1 MIVFECC
8 DREVVTI
15 EQGASLVEAA
25 QLMRKF
31 HVGYVVV
38 VDDKAMQCIPLG
50 IVTDR
55 DVVIEAVATELDPE
69 VITVGDI
76 MISPLLIVN
85 MEADL
90 EKTLDVMATQGVRR
104 LPVVDE
110 VGGLLGVVTLDGLLI
125 KTTSVLSSFSKLI
138 AHEKAN
144 ELKHRR

>member
-1 MIVFECC
+1 
-8 DREVVTI
+8 
-15 EQGASLVEAA
+15 
-25 QLMRKF
+25 
-31 HVGYVVV
+31 
-38 VDDKAMQCIPLG
+38 
-50 IVTDR
+50 
-55 DVVIEAVATELDPE
+55 
-69 VITVGDI
+69 
-76 MISPLLIVN
+76 